1 MSSCYLLDSPEDDLE
16 GIYKRYADIARLSKH
31 AGGIGLAYHRVR
43 SQGSLIK
50 GTNGKSSGIVPFLNT
65 LDASVAAVNQGGRR
79 KGACCVYLETWH
91 ADIESFLELRDNAGD
106 DARRTH
112 NLNLANWIPDLF
124 MERVEADA
132 MWSLFDPKAMPELID
147 TYGEEFKALYEK
159 AEEEK
164 RYMKQVKAR
173 ELYARMMRTLA
184 QTGNGWMTFKDSC
197 NMKSNQTGEDGHVV
211 HSSNLCTEIIEVTS
225 QG

>member
-1 MSSCYLLDSPEDDLE
+1 MDSPEDDLE

-164 RYMKQVKAR
+164 ALH
-173 ELYARMMRTLA
+173 EASESA
-184 QTGNGWMTFKDSC
+184 
-197 NMKSNQTGEDGHVV
+197 
-211 HSSNLCTEIIEVTS
+211 
-225 QG
+225 